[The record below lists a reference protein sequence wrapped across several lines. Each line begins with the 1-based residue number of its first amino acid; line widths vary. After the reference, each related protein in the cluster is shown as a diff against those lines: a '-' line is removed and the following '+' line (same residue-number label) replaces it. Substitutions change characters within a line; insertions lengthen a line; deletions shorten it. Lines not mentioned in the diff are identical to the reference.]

1 MAAKHPI
8 VQVTPTPRTRAH
20 AKEAGFED
28 RLLEIEHHIEHSQ
41 VVSDFNALSARNK
54 VTFLIAA
61 VLGIVTVMVIVT
73 CCLMALFGK
82 GSAIPDLMAGVS
94 PILMFSLGALL
105 TYVFG
110 HSQHTT

>member
-8 VQVTPTPRTRAH
+8 IQVTPTPRARKP
-20 AKEAGFED
+20 AKEPGFED
-28 RLLEIEHHIEHSQ
+28 RLMEIEQHIEHSQ
-41 VVSDFNALSARNK
+41 VMSDFNGLSAKNK

-61 VLGIVTVMVIVT
+61 VLGIVTIMVIVT

-82 GSAIPDLMAGVS
+82 AAAIPDLMAGVS

-110 HSQHTT
+110 HSQHTS